1 MTENSASPA
10 IELPCLLF
18 AGDLNRINGL
28 DITVHDIWAM
38 HISLDFFEVKNENS
52 IANIRFKF
60 QDHFG
65 LQSATISNTLI
76 VY

>member
-1 MTENSASPA
+1 MDWT
-10 IELPCLLF
+10 LP
-18 AGDLNRINGL
+18 
-28 DITVHDIWAM
+28 VHDIWAM